1 MIIDREYLFQRKEER
16 PMKTIF
22 SIVRAALIAALVAIP
37 FAVPGAQGDPEERA
51 ALARALQ
58 DARVPLEQGL
68 SASVRE
74 GTPISAKYEI
84 DDGKFQ
90 LSVYTMKDDGFH
102 EVIVDHATGT
112 ISKAFPITDGGDLV
126 AARKQKEVLA
136 LAKRSLEV
144 ATAEVV
150 RNNAGY
156 RAVSA
161 MPRLADGRSIVDVTL
176 TNGQDWKTVP
186 GRLTDDDYY

>member
-1 MIIDREYLFQRKEER
+1 
-16 PMKTIF
+16 MKIVFT
-22 SIVRAALIAALVAIP
+22 IVRAALMAALVSIP
-37 FAVPGAQGDPEERA
+37 FAVSGAQGDPQERA

-58 DARVPLEQGL
+58 DARVPLEEGL
-68 SASVRE
+68 SASGRE

-90 LSVYTMKDDGFH
+90 LSVYTMTDNGFH
-102 EVIVDHATGT
+102 EVIVDHATGA
-112 ISKAFPITDGGDLV
+112 ISKAFPITDDGDLV
-126 AARKQKEVLA
+126 AARRQKEVLA
-136 LAKRSLEV
+136 FAKRSLEA

-150 RNNAGY
+150 ENNAGY

-186 GRLTDDDYY
+186 GRLSDEDYY